1 MNLLKKGMYVSAMKL
16 QWAKELEAIVDPQH
30 IKIDEPLNK
39 YTMTKLG
46 GPADVFVMAETE
58 EQASAVVKYARQH
71 NISIFLLG
79 NGSNMVIRDGGMR
92 GIVLNLSK
100 LNQIHIEGT
109 TVYAQSGALIIDVS
123 KAAAAESLTGLE
135 FSCGIPG
142 SVGGAMAMNAG
153 AYGGEI
159 NDVIKSCKVLTR
171 EGDIVVLSKE
181 ELELGYRKSI
191 IQSKGFYA
199 LSSVFELKKGNK
211 EEIDAMI
218 ADLTHKRTSKQP
230 LEFPSAGSVFKRPP
244 GMFAGKLIQDS
255 GLQGQGVGGAEV
267 STKHAGF
274 IINKGNATATDYIKT
289 IEMVQHVVKEK
300 FGVEL
305 ETEVRIVGEDV
316 AQPK

>member
-1 MNLLKKGMYVSAMKL
+1 MDISIMKL
-16 QWAKELEAIVDPQH
+16 QWAKEIAEFIDPTNV
-30 IKIDEPLNK
+30 KVDEPLNK

-58 EQASAVVKYARQH
+58 EQAGQVVKYARK
-71 NISIFLLG
+71 NNVPIFLLG
-79 NGSNMVIRDGGMR
+79 NGSNMVIRDGGIR

-100 LNQIHIEGT
+100 LDQIHIDGT

-123 KAAAAESLTGLE
+123 RAAAAESLTGLE

-159 NDVIKSCKVLTR
+159 NDVIESCKVLTQ
-171 EGDIVVLSKE
+171 EGDVIVLSKE

-191 IQSKGFYA
+191 IQSQGFYA
-199 LSSVFELKKGNK
+199 LSSIFQLQKGNK
-211 EEIDAMI
+211 QEIDATI
-218 ADLTHKRTSKQP
+218 EDFTFKRTSKQP

-255 GLQGQGVGGAEV
+255 ELQGKGVGGAEV

-274 IINKGNATATDYIKT
+274 IINKDNATATDYIET
-289 IEMVQHVVKEK
+289 IRMVQKVVKEK
-300 FGVEL
+300 FDVEL
-305 ETEVRIVGEDV
+305 ETEVRIVGEDAV
-316 AQPK
+316 PTK